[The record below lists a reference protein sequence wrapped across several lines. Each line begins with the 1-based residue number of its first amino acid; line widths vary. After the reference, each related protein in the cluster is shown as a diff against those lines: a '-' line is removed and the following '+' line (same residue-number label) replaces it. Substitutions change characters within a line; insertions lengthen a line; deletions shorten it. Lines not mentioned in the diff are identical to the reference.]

1 MLSNH
6 AYFQAW
12 FLITLV
18 PPHPMLPPVPPP
30 SSVNGPAGTFSFFS
44 FLLAGHHT
52 VGWIRKYV
60 LRKADTHGSLN
71 NRVDE
76 YYTRIIQ
83 ARILLGSLYEENL
96 SVILN
101 P

>member
-1 MLSNH
+1 MAL
-6 AYFQAW
+6 QAL
-12 FLITLV
+12 FL
-18 PPHPMLPPVPPP
+18 
-30 SSVNGPAGTFSFFS
+30 FFS